1 MLNKIKELELLREQ
15 QINEIKREL
24 NMLDNRK
31 AISKKN

>member
-24 NMLDNRK
+24 NMLDNKK